1 MKKLCVFCG
10 SADGFSPAY
19 LEMAGHLG
27 KIMAQNNIALV
38 YGGASIGVMG
48 AIADAVLAHGGVVIG
63 VIPKTLVD
71 YEIAHSGLTELHIT
85 EDMHQRKKVMYDKS
99 DAFLS
104 LPGGMGT
111 LDEMFEILTWSQLK
125 LHNKRCFIYNFKG
138 FYDALLS
145 YLDHS
150 HKEGFIKTQHLSMLT
165 EIKDEAGL
173 LAVVNSL

>member
-71 YEIAHSGLTELHIT
+71 YEIAH
-85 EDMHQRKKVMYDKS
+85 
-99 DAFLS
+99 
-104 LPGGMGT
+104 
-111 LDEMFEILTWSQLK
+111 
-125 LHNKRCFIYNFKG
+125 KG
-138 FYDALLS
+138 RVGRAARGYAR
-145 YLDHS
+145 
-150 HKEGFIKTQHLSMLT
+150 I
-165 EIKDEAGL
+165 
-173 LAVVNSL
+173 